1 MKSKAHGK
9 KCLEM
14 GVSESSVDELE
25 TEEAGRVA
33 KKSCG
38 LMDSGCVN
46 CSLIIKSIF
55 QNIIPNCFSIRI
67 PYITCVR
74 IINIQACFIVL
85 QHMHMKY
92 MHIMLHILKM
102 FHILKM

>member
-33 KKSCG
+33 KKLLWFDG
-38 LMDSGCVN
+38 HL
-46 CSLIIKSIF
+46 L
-55 QNIIPNCFSIRI
+55 CFSVKI
-67 PYITCVR
+67 PYST
-74 IINIQACFIVL
+74 
-85 QHMHMKY
+85 
-92 MHIMLHILKM
+92 
-102 FHILKM
+102 

>member
-9 KCLEM
+9 KCLEI

-25 TEEAGRVA
+25 TEEAGRIA

-46 CSLIIKSIF
+46 WSFKPSFMFLNKDSL
-55 QNIIPNCFSIRI
+55 
-67 PYITCVR
+67 Y
-74 IINIQACFIVL
+74 
-85 QHMHMKY
+85 Y
-92 MHIMLHILKM
+92 MCEKLL
-102 FHILKM
+102 